1 MKNRILRAATLLVA
15 LLMLFPMLASCANRG
30 TPMLTLSVEGKTY
43 SYSKN
48 LYELQLSIAKGAL
61 AAGGKTI
68 NGHTAIKNAFW
79 DAIDE
84 IDGKV
89 QKMDDY
95 YKAAVLEECRHILIG
110 LYLFDYYGLSLSE
123 TEKDELADYLNEFIM
138 TDGEG
143 SKNKLNSVLSEYGIN
158 YEMLEEH
165 CTNSAKLK
173 KVREH
178 IYSLLGHNI
187 KENHLKN
194 NYVHFEQIFLANSTE
209 VFVTDENGDD
219 VYYNKSDKTVCYK
232 VTEHFEIK
240 NGAKIYYTTA
250 EKKHISYDTEKGV
263 RFNKTD
269 ENGNVIFDE
278 MTESELQALQA
289 RAELIYGQLS
299 GASYTDFVAMM
310 DKETEGDIP
319 KDGCYL
325 NKNDAEYF
333 AKSENTLYLAEIIEK
348 LDKANVGDVIL
359 VKSTQGYHIL
369 MKLAPTERAY
379 ELEENK
385 DWFASS
391 LGTGFEN
398 TLTEEAFRNECK
410 KYYDMIQLD
419 EKVYAETPN
428 MKQINPNYYF
438 Y

>member
-1 MKNRILRAATLLVA
+1 MKKRLQRAALLLVA
-15 LLMLFPMLASCANRG
+15 FLLLFPMLASCANRG

-43 SYSKN
+43 TYSKN
-48 LYELQLSIAKGAL
+48 LYELQLSTLKGAL
-61 AAGGKTI
+61 AAGGQTI
-68 NGHTAIKNAFW
+68 NGHTALNNAFW

-95 YKAAVLEECRHILIG
+95 YKSSILDECRRILIG
-110 LYLFDYYGLSLSE
+110 LYLFDYYGLSMSE

-143 SKNKLNSVLSEYGIN
+143 SKNKLNSVLAEYGIN

-165 CTNSAKLK
+165 CTNSVKLE
-173 KVREH
+173 KVRSH

-194 NYVHFEQIFLANSTE
+194 NYIHFEQIFLANCTE

-219 VYYNKSDKTVCYK
+219 IYYNASDKTVCYK
-232 VTEHFEIK
+232 VTDHFEIK
-240 NGAKIYYTTA
+240 NGAKVYYTTA
-250 EKKHISYDTEKGV
+250 EKKHISYDTENGV

-269 ENGNVIFDE
+269 EDGNIILDE
-278 MTESELQALQA
+278 MSESELEALQA
-289 RAELIYGQLS
+289 RAELIYAQLS
-299 GASYTDFVAMM
+299 GASYTDFVAAM

-319 KDGCYL
+319 EDGCYL

-333 AKSENTLYLAEIIEK
+333 SKTQSTLYLAEIIEK
-348 LDKANVGDVIL
+348 LEKAKTGDVIL

-369 MKLAPTERAY
+369 MKLDPTERAY
-379 ELEENK
+379 ELEANK
-385 DWFASS
+385 DWFESS
-391 LGTGFEN
+391 LGTGFVD
-398 TLTEEAFRNECK
+398 TLTEEAFRNECQ

-419 EKVYAETPN
+419 EKVYAETPS